1 MRGCAGGAG
10 GGFQPAQGQNWP
22 DLPGSHSPRNGSL
35 RGRTG
40 RLIEGDAQEWLAH
53 ADGDLHYARLGQK
66 DAEALE
72 SLIVFH
78 AQQAIE
84 KALKA
89 VLVEHEVDFPR
100 THDLEQLVE
109 VIEAAGIAWPAV
121 LNDCDG
127 GEGFGV
133 GEAAGGRPAGGRL
146 MNVKQGAGFL

>member
-1 MRGCAGGAG
+1 M
-10 GGFQPAQGQNWP
+10 
-22 DLPGSHSPRNGSL
+22 
-35 RGRTG
+35 
-40 RLIEGDAQEWLAH
+40 IEGDAQEWLAH

-121 LNDCDG
+121 LNKVLEFTSFATQG
-127 GEGFGV
+127 RYPGFADPIT
-133 GEAAGGRPAGGRL
+133 EADVAEAIAMAERVLVWAKQQVAGPP
-146 MNVKQGAGFL
+146 GAGS